1 MAVLKRDVTAQPGA
15 KWNLVYDLSRHELYV
30 EIHSNGAAKR
40 HGVEAAL
47 KMDGSDDLSLAFV
60 DMFKAKP
67 RDTNDG
73 HVQTN

>member
-1 MAVLKRDVTAQPGA
+1 MLEVVVSLPQTIWRWRERPDQI
-15 KWNLVYDLSRHELYV
+15 V